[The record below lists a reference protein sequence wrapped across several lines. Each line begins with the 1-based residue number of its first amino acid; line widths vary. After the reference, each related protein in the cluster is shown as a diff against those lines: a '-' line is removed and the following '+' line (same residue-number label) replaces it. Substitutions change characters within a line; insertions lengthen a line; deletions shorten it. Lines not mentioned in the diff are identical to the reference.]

1 MEKDYNAFDLLAY
14 IVLQSTPVRTSLE
27 SGLLGAA
34 FVVML
39 ILGLT
44 ACVSF
49 AFLLSRPALAGAL
62 SALPSN
68 PWWLIYRD
76 PGPKDAT
83 QPLWLV
89 GATLA
94 ATVVGFVFS
103 LRSSGQ
109 YRRNRTPV
117 LPYLL
122 LFFLT
127 LGMECLRGP
136 TAVVFATDNSIQAAV
151 VLTRAV
157 YWGRFVGLF
166 ALLFSSLYC
175 IEMKYRHVYVLGGGF
190 LVVALAIA
198 ATIPVDRTTFL
209 SELTW
214 KLADEE
220 GVWFVNLVIA
230 GLVLATAVGA
240 WALKRDKRFLS
251 LAVGLALLLAAREL
265 LFFMVQPVPLAC
277 GVLALA
283 AGATVCL
290 RSLRGPG
297 ASSPPFRRQME

>member
-1 MEKDYNAFDLLAY
+1 MLLTFSPISSYNPPPCAPLWKPGSSEPLSLSRSSLA
-14 IVLQSTPVRTSLE
+14 SSLAPH
-27 SGLLGAA
+27 S
-34 FVVML
+34 
-39 ILGLT
+39 
-44 ACVSF
+44 

-62 SALPSN
+62 SVLPSN
-68 PWWLIYRD
+68 PWWLIYHD

-83 QPLWLV
+83 QPLWLI
-89 GATLA
+89 GAVAA
-94 ATVVGFVFS
+94 ATAVGFVFS
-103 LRSSGQ
+103 LRSSRL
-109 YRRNRTPV
+109 YRSNRTPV

-127 LGMECLRGP
+127 IGIECLRGA
-136 TAVVFATDNSIQAAV
+136 TAVLFATDNSIQAAIA
-151 VLTRAV
+151 LTRAV

-175 IEMKYRHVYVLGGGF
+175 IGLKYRHVYVLGGGF

-198 ATIPVDRTTFL
+198 ASIPLDRTTFL

-230 GLVLATAVGA
+230 ALVPATAVGA
-240 WALKRDKRFLS
+240 WVLKRDRRFLA

-265 LFFMVQPVPLAC
+265 LFFMVQPIPLAC

-290 RSLRGPG
+290 RSLREPG
-297 ASSPPFRRQME
+297 AWLPPFRRQME